1 MWGELLEV
9 MQEEL
14 ALYRELQA
22 KIETDQEKIVA
33 FDIEGLLAS
42 NQRKENLSARL
53 QSLENGRVNRLEEIA
68 NFLTFGATDL
78 TLSRLDPHIPEELR
92 PQFRECSSQLRA
104 TVQRVHRANQEN
116 GRLVR
121 HSLNYIVQSL
131 AFIKNLVE
139 QKSLYL
145 SSGQLACSQGAGK
158 FVERKA

>member
-53 QSLENGRVNRLEEIA
+53 QALETIRLNRLEELA
-68 NFLTFGATDL
+68 NSLTLGATDL
-78 TLSRLDPHIPEELR
+78 TLSRLDLHIPEELR
-92 PQFRECSSQLRA
+92 LQFRECSSQLRA
-104 TVQRVHRANQEN
+104 TVQKVHRANQEN

-121 HSLNYIVQSL
+121 HSLNYIVQSM

-145 SSGQLACSQGAGK
+145 SSGQLACPQGVGK
-158 FVERKA
+158 FVEHKA